1 MKLLCLLTGLVEP
14 RRPPSRGRG
23 LKYHAVSEAA
33 RSYLSPPLAG
43 AWIEICLAECWWAIR
58 PSPPLAGAWIEIGM
72 PPMTPGPGLVAPP
85 RGGVD

>member
-1 MKLLCLLTGLVEP
+1 M
-14 RRPPSRGRG
+14 
-23 LKYHAVSEAA
+23 KYHAVSEAA
-33 RSYLSPPLAG
+33 RSYLSPPLAGAWIEIGPHPGGSPLGGSPPLAG

>member
-1 MKLLCLLTGLVEP
+1 M
-14 RRPPSRGRG
+14 
-23 LKYHAVSEAA
+23 KYHAVSEAA

-43 AWIEICLAECWWAIR
+43 AWIEIGPHPGGSPLGG
-58 PSPPLAGAWIEIGM
+58 SPPLAGAWIEIGM

>member
-1 MKLLCLLTGLVEP
+1 M
-14 RRPPSRGRG
+14 
-23 LKYHAVSEAA
+23 KYHAVSEAA

-72 PPMTPGPGLVAPP
+72 PPMTPGRDWSPP
-85 RGGVD
+85 LAGAWIEIMRPRWTR